1 MAERHVMG
9 AVESVNDHTVFGAER
24 IHVLFHLHDLALV
37 HALVIVFAHYMNRMV
52 FESW

>member
-37 HALVIVFAHYMNRMV
+37 HALEIGFAHFMIGV
-52 FESW
+52 DFESW